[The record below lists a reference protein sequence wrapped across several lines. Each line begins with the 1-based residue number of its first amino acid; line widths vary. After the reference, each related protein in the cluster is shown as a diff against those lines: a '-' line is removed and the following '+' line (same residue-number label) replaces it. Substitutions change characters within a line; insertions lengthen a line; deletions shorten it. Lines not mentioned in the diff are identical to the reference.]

1 MGDFI
6 QVGSR
11 AGEVVLFNKKEKVAT
26 LTPEQAM
33 GLSRM
38 GELLARAALDA
49 NNSRA
54 SGPTTK
60 EMVDILC
67 SVGMH
72 YQNDEGDKGTWPR
85 LANLVKVENEP
96 YDTTYRKI
104 TIDAY
109 NTLCLSLTGQKA
121 QPDTGQQAVLR
132 VDENGVVA
140 EFHPPDEDEDEE
152 EDDDDG
158 ALDLHFGDPV

>member
-1 MGDFI
+1 MADYI

-11 AGEVVLFNKKEKVAT
+11 AGEVVLFSKKEKLAT
-26 LTPEQAM
+26 LTPKQAM
-33 GLSRM
+33 ALSRM

-49 NNSRA
+49 NNSRE

-72 YQNDEGDKGTWPR
+72 YQNDDGDNGTWPR
-85 LANLVKVENEP
+85 LTNLIKVENEP

-104 TIDAY
+104 TIAAY
-109 NTLCLSLTGQKA
+109 NTLCSSLTGQQA

-140 EFHPPDEDEDEE
+140 EFHPPDDEE
-152 EDDDDG
+152 EKEDDDS

>member
-1 MGDFI
+1 MTDYI

-11 AGEVVLFNKKEKVAT
+11 AGEVVLFNKKEKLVT
-26 LTPEQAM
+26 LTPKQAM
-33 GLSRM
+33 ALSRM

-49 NNSRA
+49 NNSRE

-72 YQNDEGDKGTWPR
+72 YQNDEGNKGTWPR
-85 LANLVKVENEP
+85 LTNLIKVENEP

-109 NTLCLSLTGQKA
+109 NTLCSSLTGQQA
-121 QPDTGQQAVLR
+121 QPDTGHPAVLR

-140 EFHPPDEDEDEE
+140 ELHPPDDEEEE
-152 EDDDDG
+152 EDDDDEG

>member
-1 MGDFI
+1 MTDYI

-11 AGEVVLFNKKEKVAT
+11 AGEVVLFNKKEKLAT
-26 LTPEQAM
+26 LTPKQAM
-33 GLSRM
+33 ALSRM

-49 NNSRA
+49 NNSRE

-72 YQNDEGDKGTWPR
+72 YQNDEGNKGTWPR
-85 LANLVKVENEP
+85 LTNLIKVENEP

-109 NTLCLSLTGQKA
+109 NTLCQSLTGQRA
-121 QPDTGQQAVLR
+121 QPDTDQTAVLQ
-132 VDENGVVA
+132 VDKNGIVS
-140 EFHPPDEDEDEE
+140 ELRPPDEDEDEE
-152 EDDDDG
+152 EDDEG